1 VTPQSTLNRSVR
13 TSGSLRSRV
22 DLLIQPPSGIEH
34 FVGVCTANGAC
45 QKRPHSI
52 LTLVVLPPCLV
63 AVVKINDCI
72 HEREG
77 REAVRQG
84 QALEAGPHKSA
95 QGAGQP
101 GHLLKDGRLH
111 FEPGGGVLGGLGPV
125 GEGLQAQ
132 LVGQGEDVA
141 VGVPETWGLRRREGE
156 VGKKL

>member
-1 VTPQSTLNRSVR
+1 MSAPQTENAGRQSHSV
-13 TSGSLRSRV
+13 
-22 DLLIQPPSGIEH
+22 
-34 FVGVCTANGAC
+34 
-45 QKRPHSI
+45 

-63 AVVKINDCI
+63 AVVKVDDRV

-101 GHLLKDGRLH
+101 GHLLEDGRLH

-141 VGVPETWGLRRREGE
+141 IRVPETWGLRGRYGE
-156 VGKKL
+156 VRKRL